1 MTDTVLLIERIDGRC
16 RVLQRERFVLDSA
29 RPGVTIGRGVEADVV
44 LDDPYVAP
52 VHVRV
57 TAGADGRFGVD
68 DLGSANGVMIR
79 GERRKGACG
88 VVSAGDTL
96 QVGRTL
102 LRLRGKG
109 ERIAPEIVDP
119 EIVDQ
124 ATARFGLARPALS
137 AIASVAA
144 IFLSM
149 AYSTWSDA
157 PRDMA
162 DSFVRGLFMAL
173 PLTAGWVAMWA
184 LLTRIMQGEWRWLS
198 HIGIVG
204 LVWIALEIVD
214 SLLDVSWYAFSL
226 PRWSWRDKLLM
237 IAAFA
242 VALRLHLHYA
252 AHLTARQ
259 MASVVAIVP
268 VLLVATTYWMVDR
281 SNQRN
286 VNFIDV
292 GLRIYPPAFRLSSAG
307 PVVPYFG
314 SVKQLRAEADARRH
328 AVIAEDEDREP

>member
-1 MTDTVLLIERIDGRC
+1 MTDTVLLIERIDGRG
-16 RVLQRERFVLDSA
+16 RVLQRERFVLDPA

-68 DLGSANGVMIR
+68 DLGSANGMRIG
-79 GERRKGACG
+79 GERRRGSG
-88 VVSAGDTL
+88 GFVSAGDTL
-96 QVGRTL
+96 QVGRTT

-109 ERIAPEIVDP
+109 ESLAPEL
-119 EIVDQ
+119 VDQ
-124 ATARFGLARPALS
+124 ATSGFGLARPTLL
-137 AIASVAA
+137 AIGSVAA

-162 DSFVRGLFMAL
+162 DSFVRSLFMAL
-173 PLTAGWVAMWA
+173 PLTAGWVGMWA
-184 LLTRIMQGEWRWLS
+184 LLTRIMQGEWRWLR

-259 MASVVAIVP
+259 LTAVVAIVP

-286 VNFIDV
+286 VNFIDA
-292 GLRIYPPAFRLSSAG
+292 GLQIYPPAFRLSSAG
-307 PVVPYFG
+307 PVPPYFDR
-314 SVKQLRAEADARRH
+314 VKLLRAAADGRRH
-328 AVIAEDEDREP
+328 AVIGEDEDREP